1 MLTGA
6 VVGAAVAT
14 ATVVLIAQVASRTGV
29 GVRELFATSTP
40 LRAELGLIVVLLAL
54 GLYAIHAFGV
64 VKDGATLELG
74 DDSVR
79 FRRPGIPGFGWWGA
93 DVEIPIAEIDRV
105 QVERVRRGT
114 FQRVE
119 VRIGAGRKQIAVNL
133 GHCVADGDEP
143 RARELPRS
151 AWRDQDLVVA
161 LAEASECEVALL

>member
-1 MLTGA
+1 M
-6 VVGAAVAT
+6 
-14 ATVVLIAQVASRTGV
+14 
-29 GVRELFATSTP
+29 
-40 LRAELGLIVVLLAL
+40 
-54 GLYAIHAFGV
+54 
-64 VKDGATLELG
+64 
-74 DDSVR
+74 
-79 FRRPGIPGFGWWGA
+79 
-93 DVEIPIAEIDRV
+93 